1 MEPTIDKIDSL
12 VIELFGGEVIAQ
24 GEISEEVER
33 EFFEEHLDEE
43 QKKHKRIF
51 EDIRFNQELHNQ
63 RANIVSIQK
72 RMEAQM
78 NELEQ
83 KQAELQSKLQKS
95 EDVLFDVIGTEE
107 AKEEIKAKDKI
118 EPEPPPQAQAL
129 AVEAPPTP
137 TAATAIANAN
147 NQMVITK
154 SINDNIAQYQEEFKP
169 LLKIGSIYRTAKSNN
184 ILYNFLKEN
193 GVNFIV
199 GKGGIGKSYL
209 SYHLVIDLLKQ
220 NYHVFYIDMDN
231 PDDIFIER
239 GLKDEA
245 IKIGKGDFIKYFNN
259 EDYEIA
265 ENDEELSKIDD
276 FKFSNNATF
285 AARIINYIKKY
296 KQRFS
301 EQRVIVFI
309 DSLQNIIDDFS
320 IERMSSGFM
329 RFLRKTAR
337 KGLTLVILHHTN
349 KQGEQFKGFTVIR
362 DAADMMYTISGVL
375 KDNQNKVT
383 DFILKSEKN
392 RYNTAEKIRFMLL
405 GNYEFE
411 IAETVFDNIVE
422 DIIARLTFFA
432 LNKYKELQKMQ
443 LNKHIKSKM
452 PHVGRTKIN
461 EILDKFVD
469 LEFLN
474 KRQGDKAAV
483 FLSLNEESDIF
494 KKLKNEII
502 DELEKHA

>member
-1 MEPTIDKIDSL
+1 MIEPQKVSR
-12 VIELFGGEVIAQ
+12 IEELIILSFGGDIIQSDIEDYDN
-24 GEISEEVER
+24 ER
-33 EFFEEHLDEE
+33 IRLCQELYS
-43 QKKHKRIF
+43 QKK
-51 EDIRFNQELHNQ
+51 DIQ
-63 RANIVSIQK
+63 SIQK
-72 RMEAQM
+72 QMEERM

-83 KQAELQSKLQKS
+83 KQAELHKLQS
-95 EDVLFDVIGTEE
+95 EEDILFDVIGTKEE
-107 AKEEIKAKDKI
+107 EEIKAK
-118 EPEPPPQAQAL
+118 EEPPPQNQAV
-129 AVEAPPTP
+129 AVRAPTP
-137 TAATAIANAN
+137 TTATATAN
-147 NQMVITK
+147 NQMVIAK
-154 SINDNIAQYQEEFKP
+154 SINDNISQYEEEFKP
-169 LLKIGSIYRTAKSNN
+169 LLKIGSIYRTAKFND

-231 PDDIFIER
+231 PDDIFVER
-239 GLKDEA
+239 GLKDKA
-245 IKIGKGDFIKYFNN
+245 IEIGKGDFIKYFNN

-301 EQRVIVFI
+301 EQRVVVFI

-411 IAETVFDNIVE
+411 IVETAFDNIVE

-469 LEFLN
+469 LEFLS

-494 KKLKNEII
+494 KKLK
-502 DELEKHA
+502 DELLDELDRHV